1 MLGKGLL
8 KVLADKF
15 ELDFDDEAKKIGLMV
30 GIPNEIYT
38 CSISRYSNLYI
49 EFVKN
54 KWVAWRET
62 YVPNKDKCKSYK
74 VIAHGSFEL
83 VMIRTKS
90 YLRFI
95 NKNRGGQ

>member
-1 MLGKGLL
+1 M
-8 KVLADKF
+8 LADKF

-30 GIPNEIYT
+30 GISNEIYT

-54 KWVAWRET
+54 KWVAWREN
-62 YVPNKDKCKSYK
+62 YVPNKVTCRNYK
-74 VIAHGSFEL
+74 VIAQGSFEL

-90 YLRFI
+90 YLRYIKKF
-95 NKNRGGQ
+95 NSKS